1 MPRCSMHVFFM
12 IVFLPSGIAR
22 MNYEFVLFLFLSLLF
37 IFFFLKE
44 KWLNITMNYKISI
57 LKRVSYKVNI
67 ILGKIKYE
75 EHYLLI
81 IRKYRKLFKLIFSNA
96 LAVLLIDY
104 FFLLQ
109 DEERNVKWI
118 TLEKYILLCNVI

>member
-1 MPRCSMHVFFM
+1 
-12 IVFLPSGIAR
+12 
-22 MNYEFVLFLFLSLLF
+22 
-37 IFFFLKE
+37 
-44 KWLNITMNYKISI
+44 MNYKISI

-75 EHYLLI
+75 KHYLSI

-109 DEERNVKWI
+109 DEERNVK
-118 TLEKYILLCNVI
+118 

>member
-1 MPRCSMHVFFM
+1 MFH
-12 IVFLPSGIAR
+12 I
-22 MNYEFVLFLFLSLLF
+22 
-37 IFFFLKE
+37 
-44 KWLNITMNYKISI
+44 KWK
-57 LKRVSYKVNI
+57 NI

-75 EHYLLI
+75 EYYLSI

>member
-1 MPRCSMHVFFM
+1 
-12 IVFLPSGIAR
+12 
-22 MNYEFVLFLFLSLLF
+22 
-37 IFFFLKE
+37 
-44 KWLNITMNYKISI
+44 MNYKISI

-75 EHYLLI
+75 EHYLSI

-109 DEERNVKWI
+109 DEERNVK
-118 TLEKYILLCNVI
+118 

>member
-1 MPRCSMHVFFM
+1 
-12 IVFLPSGIAR
+12 
-22 MNYEFVLFLFLSLLF
+22 
-37 IFFFLKE
+37 
-44 KWLNITMNYKISI
+44 MNYKISI

-75 EHYLLI
+75 EYYLSI

-109 DEERNVKWI
+109 DEERNVK
-118 TLEKYILLCNVI
+118 